1 MQERFLVSGKAGSG
15 KTHLVLQKYSRF
27 VEEEQ
32 REDNVIF
39 ILPTYS
45 QVEHL
50 RDHILRTSEI
60 KGYLDTGLVT
70 FSILAN
76 RVLDS
81 IDNAPLQKLINE
93 GEKDL
98 ILSNIFKVSD
108 KGYFSGVVGYTG
120 FKSAFLN
127 LLREIKENSLDPLPF
142 KDVLKEIQTGKDY
155 SPINLKCN
163 ELATLYERY
172 QKALNK
178 NNLMDREDFL
188 AQALSHLNKD
198 TFSEIEIGRAH
209 V

>member
-27 VEEEQ
+27 VEEQ

-50 RDHILRTSEI
+50 RDHILRTSEFN
-60 KGYLDTGLVT
+60 GYLDTGLVT

-81 IDNAPLQKLINE
+81 IDNAPFQKLINE

-108 KGYFSGVVGYTG
+108 KGYFSGVVGYAG

-142 KDVLKEIQTGKDY
+142 KDVRSEERRVGKECRSRW
-155 SPINLKCN
+155 SP
-163 ELATLYERY
+163 Y
-172 QKALNK
+172 
-178 NNLMDREDFL
+178 
-188 AQALSHLNKD
+188 H
-198 TFSEIEIGRAH
+198 
-209 V
+209 